1 MSDRS
6 PFSGETLSQ
15 LLEGLPE
22 EERFILTLHY
32 IKGRT
37 SQEIADALGV
47 PLRAVESM
55 INSGKARILGVITKN

>member
-1 MSDRS
+1 VSERS
-6 PFSGETLSQ
+6 SFSGETLSQ
-15 LLEGLPE
+15 LLQGLPE

-47 PLRAVESM
+47 PLRAVDSM

>member
-1 MSDRS
+1 VSERS

-32 IKGRT
+32 IKGRS

-47 PLRAVESM
+47 PLRAVDSM
-55 INSGKARILGVITKN
+55 ISSGKARILGVITKN

>member
-1 MSDRS
+1 VSERS

-47 PLRAVESM
+47 PLRAVDSM
-55 INSGKARILGVITKN
+55 ISSGKARILGVITKN

>member
-1 MSDRS
+1 MSERS

-32 IKGRT
+32 IKGRS

-47 PLRAVESM
+47 PLRAVDSM
-55 INSGKARILGVITKN
+55 ISSGKARILGVITKN

>member
-55 INSGKARILGVITKN
+55 INTGKARILGVITKN

>member
-1 MSDRS
+1 VSDRS

-55 INSGKARILGVITKN
+55 INTGKARILGAITKN

>member
-1 MSDRS
+1 MSERS

-47 PLRAVESM
+47 PLRAVDSM
-55 INSGKARILGVITKN
+55 ISSGKARILGVITKN

>member
-1 MSDRS
+1 VSDRS

>member
-1 MSDRS
+1 MSERS
-6 PFSGETLSQ
+6 SFSGETLSQ
-15 LLEGLPE
+15 LLQGLPE

-32 IKGRT
+32 VKGRT

-47 PLRAVESM
+47 PLRAVDSM

>member
-1 MSDRS
+1 MSERS
-6 PFSGETLSQ
+6 SFSGETLSQ
-15 LLEGLPE
+15 LLQGLPE

-47 PLRAVESM
+47 PLRAVDSM
-55 INSGKARILGVITKN
+55 ISSGKARILGVITKN

>member
-1 MSDRS
+1 VSDRS

-22 EERFILTLHY
+22 EERFILTLYY
-32 IKGRT
+32 IKGRS

-47 PLRAVESM
+47 PLRAVDSM
-55 INSGKARILGVITKN
+55 ISSGKARILGVITKN

>member
-1 MSDRS
+1 MSERS
-6 PFSGETLSQ
+6 SFSGETLSQ
-15 LLEGLPE
+15 LLQGLPE

-47 PLRAVESM
+47 PLRAVDSM

>member
-1 MSDRS
+1 VSDRS

-32 IKGRT
+32 IKGRS

-47 PLRAVESM
+47 PLRAVDSM
-55 INSGKARILGVITKN
+55 ISSGKARILGVITKN

>member
-1 MSDRS
+1 MSERS
-6 PFSGETLSQ
+6 PFSGETQSQ
-15 LLEGLPE
+15 LFEGLPE

-47 PLRAVESM
+47 PLRAVDSM
-55 INSGKARILGVITKN
+55 ISSGKARILGVITKN

>member
-1 MSDRS
+1 VSERS
-6 PFSGETLSQ
+6 SFSGETLSQ
-15 LLEGLPE
+15 LLQGLPE

-47 PLRAVESM
+47 PLRAVDSM
-55 INSGKARILGVITKN
+55 ISSGKARILGVITKN

>member
-1 MSDRS
+1 VSDRS

-55 INSGKARILGVITKN
+55 INTGKARILGVITKN

>member
-1 MSDRS
+1 MSERS

-22 EERFILTLHY
+22 EERFILTLYY
-32 IKGRT
+32 IKGRS

-47 PLRAVESM
+47 PLRAVDSM
-55 INSGKARILGVITKN
+55 ISSGKARILGVITKN